1 MARNPNQV
9 DRATEFWD
17 RHTRG
22 SYLVD
27 EKSLAALESAIEAIE
42 GKPTFSLDH
51 VQAFTLAIS
60 VCEAQI
66 RDCIRLAFDT
76 PWTPIDTDNALLK
89 DVRPDYTLLNS
100 IRERHV
106 SLGEFFALNVSI
118 SSVER
123 FLVGA
128 ALGLPRT
135 DLADTY
141 PAWDVAKALNPPV
154 AFNDLKASLAFAFEQ
169 RNRFVH
175 EFSEM
180 IAAEIGKPHDN
191 ERLTVPLRNVLLL
204 LRFVQWLKTIHY
216 AKGYNETSPTRG
228 PVGKQLNAL
237 SAKIQGELDEL
248 EALLRIR
255 KSRPDVRLPEAFEV
269 RRAIAAFCNAHNDY
283 VIRMED
289 FFHTVWG
296 PGRRVADFVYAAHLE
311 DLEVFEKCIDWAL
324 KQTRFIHDP
333 THDPYKKS

>member
-1 MARNPNQV
+1 MARNPKQV

-22 SYLVD
+22 AYLVD
-27 EKSLAALESAIEAIE
+27 EKSLAAFESAIEAIE
-42 GKPTFSLDH
+42 GKPSFSLDH
-51 VQAFTLAIS
+51 IQAFTLAIS

-76 PWTPIDTDNALLK
+76 PWIPVDTDNALLK
-89 DVRPDYTLLNS
+89 DIRPDFTLLNS

-123 FLVGA
+123 FLMGT

-135 DLADTY
+135 DLAGTY
-141 PAWDVAKALNPPV
+141 PTWDVAKAINPQV
-154 AFNDLKASLAFAFEQ
+154 AFDDLKASLAFTFEQ

-191 ERLTVPLRNVLLL
+191 ERLTVPLRRVLLL
-204 LRFVQWLKTIHY
+204 LRFIQHLKTVHY
-216 AKGYNETSPTRG
+216 YNGYSEVHPIRG
-228 PVGKQLNAL
+228 AVGRQLNVL
-237 SAKIQGELDEL
+237 STKIQGELDEM

-255 KSRPDVRLPEAFEV
+255 KSRPDIRLLEPFEV
-269 RRAIAAFCNAHNDY
+269 RRAIAAFCNAHREY
-283 VIRMED
+283 LIRLED
-289 FFHTVWG
+289 FYHAVYG
-296 PGRRVADFVYAAHLE
+296 PGTIVGDFVYGASLE
-311 DLEVFEKCIDWAL
+311 DLQQFEKHIDWAL
-324 KQTRFIHDP
+324 KQTRRIHDP
-333 THDPYKKS
+333 ASQTP

>member
-1 MARNPNQV
+1 MARNPQQV

-42 GKPTFSLDH
+42 HKSTFSLDH
-51 VQAFTLAIS
+51 IQAFTIAIS

-76 PWTPIDTDNALLK
+76 PWMPIDTDNALLK

-100 IRERHV
+100 VRERHV
-106 SLGEFFALNVSI
+106 SLGEFFSLNISI
-118 SSVER
+118 SSIER
-123 FLVGA
+123 FLSGA

-141 PAWDVAKALNPPV
+141 STWDFAKALNPQV
-154 AFNDLKASLAFAFEQ
+154 AFNDLKGSLAFVFEQ

-180 IAAEIGKPHDN
+180 IAAEIGAHHDN
-191 ERLTVPLRNVLLL
+191 DRLTVPLRNVLLL
-204 LRFVQWLKTIHY
+204 LRFVQYLKTMHY
-216 AKGYNETSPTRG
+216 HKGYSEASPSRG
-228 PVGKQLNAL
+228 AVGKELNVL
-237 SAKIQGELDEL
+237 LAKIQGELDEID
-248 EALLRIR
+248 AQLRIR
-255 KSRPDVRLPEAFEV
+255 KSRPDVHLPEPFEV
-269 RRAIAAFCNAHNDY
+269 RRAIASLCNAHDDY
-283 VIRMED
+283 LVRLED
-289 FFHTVWG
+289 FYHAVWG
-296 PGRRVADFVYAAHLE
+296 PGSIVRDFVFAAHLE
-311 DLEVFEKCIDWAL
+311 DLQQFKKHIDWAL
-324 KQTRFIHDP
+324 KQTRFINDP
-333 THDPYKKS
+333 ASEKS

>member
-1 MARNPNQV
+1 MARNPKQV

-27 EKSLAALESAIEAIE
+27 EKSLAAVESAIEAIE

-51 VQAFTLAIS
+51 IQAFTLAIS

-89 DVRPDYTLLNS
+89 DVRPDFTLLNS

-106 SLGEFFALNVSI
+106 SLGELFALNVSI
-118 SSVER
+118 STVER
-123 FLVGA
+123 FLLGA
-128 ALGLPRT
+128 TLGLPRT

-141 PAWDVAKALNPPV
+141 PTWDVAKALNPQV
-154 AFNDLKASLAFAFEQ
+154 TFNDLKVSLAFAFEQ

-175 EFSEM
+175 EFSEL

-191 ERLTVPLRNVLLL
+191 ERLTVPLRHVLLL
-204 LRFVQWLKTIHY
+204 LRFVQYLKTVHY
-216 AKGYNETSPTRG
+216 SKGYNETSRTRG
-228 PVGKQLNAL
+228 EVGKQLNVL
-237 SAKIQGELDEL
+237 SAKIQGELDEID
-248 EALLRIR
+248 ALLRIR
-255 KSRPDVRLPEAFEV
+255 KSRPDVRLPEPFEV
-269 RRAIAAFCNAHNDY
+269 IAAFCNAHSDY
-283 VIRMED
+283 LIRLED
-289 FFHTVWG
+289 FYHAVYG
-296 PGRRVADFVYAAHLE
+296 PGTIVRDFVYAAHLE
-311 DLEVFEKCIDWAL
+311 DLQQFEKHIDWAL

-333 THDPYKKS
+333 ISQKS